1 MFAEWD
7 FGRRFFQAVAS
18 DSLGKGPVLM
28 SVSPPTWKKRSTG
41 AKQGNPS
48 RSTGQGLSLQGSFQE
63 ALNQLRTEVS
73 PLAEAPIS
81 ANTPHPLEL
90 SHATQAGSAGLE
102 TPSPY
107 ADLWQGV
114 QQLLSES
121 MSPPSFQ
128 TWIRPL
134 RLAEVRFQP
143 DETVTVKLVATSD
156 FTRGYVKNHY
166 HGLIQKAFQT
176 LLDAQAVTLE
186 WELADAPEE
195 ALPPAMVQARANE
208 TAERLLEQESKLKS
222 AEKSQPWTPRTL
234 ASGLQPRYTFEQFVV
249 GPFNHFAH
257 AAALAIAEQ
266 PGIAYN
272 PFFIHGSVGLG
283 KTHLIQAIG
292 HYALRHHPNL
302 TVRYVTTETFTNDL
316 IQSIATKRMNE
327 FRDRYR
333 KIDLLIVDDI
343 QFLEGKE
350 KTQEEIFHT
359 FNALHGLSKQVILSS
374 DRPPKALARL
384 EERLVSRFE
393 WGLIVDIQLPDL
405 EARKAIL
412 RKKAEREGMTLRF
425 HLDDEV
431 MTYLAEQSPH
441 NIREL
446 EGHFNKLAAVCL
458 LEDKPFNMTTVEAV
472 FGQPQHRNRLDEH
485 LILALVQEMS
495 GVSVKELK
503 GPHRAKEVAHARQ
516 LAIYAC
522 REWLD
527 LSFPKIG
534 KIFGRQHSTIL
545 YSYEKLKEQLS
556 NNSVLKK
563 EVELLMQ
570 KCQNQ
575 CY

>member
-1 MFAEWD
+1 M
-7 FGRRFFQAVAS
+7 S
-18 DSLGKGPVLM
+18 DYKGKGVELM
-28 SVSPPTWKKRSTG
+28 SVSPPTWKARYNSSKKASPQSSTG
-41 AKQGNPS
+41 K
-48 RSTGQGLSLQGSFQE
+48 GLSLQGTLQE
-63 ALNQLRTEVS
+63 ALNHVRLEVGAN
-73 PLAEAPIS
+73 PEPEAPAEMPTVSKEALPIPQTTS
-81 ANTPHPLEL
+81 A
-90 SHATQAGSAGLE
+90 
-102 TPSPY
+102 SPY

-121 MSPPSFQ
+121 LSPPSFQ

-134 RLAEVRFQP
+134 SLDEVDFNTDGTASVRILAG
-143 DETVTVKLVATSD
+143 SD

-166 HGLIQKAFQT
+166 NAMMQKAFQT
-176 LLDAQAVTLE
+176 LLGVKEVVIA
-186 WELADAPEE
+186 WELADLPVE
-195 ALPPAMVQARANE
+195 AFPTPHIQERANQI
-208 TAERLLEQESKLKS
+208 ADCVLEQDAKLKQ
-222 AEKSQPWTPRTL
+222 AEASQPWTPRTL

-292 HYALRHHPNL
+292 HYVLRHHPNL

-316 IQSIATKRMNE
+316 IQSIATKKMNE
-327 FRDRYR
+327 FRDKYR
-333 KIDLLIVDDI
+333 KIDILIVDDI

-446 EGHFNKLAAVCL
+446 EGHFNKLAAVCM
-458 LEDKPFNMTTVEAV
+458 LEDKPFSMSTVEAL
-472 FGQPQHRNRLDEH
+472 FGKPQNSKRLDEQV
-485 LILALVQEMS
+485 ILELVHQIT
-495 GVSVKELK
+495 GITVKDLK
-503 GPHRAKEVAHARQ
+503 GTHRAKDVAHARH

-522 REWLD
+522 RELLD
-527 LSFPKIG
+527 LSFPKLG

-545 YSYEKLKEQLS
+545 YSYEKLKEQIKQ
-556 NNSVLKK
+556 NSLLKK
-563 EVELLMQ
+563 EVDHLLQ